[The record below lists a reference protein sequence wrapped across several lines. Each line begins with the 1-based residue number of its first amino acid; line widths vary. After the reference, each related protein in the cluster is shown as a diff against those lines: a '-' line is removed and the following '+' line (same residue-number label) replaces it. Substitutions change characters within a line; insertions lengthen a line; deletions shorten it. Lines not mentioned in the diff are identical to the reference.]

1 MCLEGMLLA
10 MGNPLLD
17 ISAVVGSELLE
28 KYGMKPN
35 DAILAEKKHMP
46 LYSELTANY
55 QVDYTAGGSSQNSVR
70 VAQWILGQPNVCA
83 YMGCVGKDEYSEIL
97 AKKARDDGVMV
108 LYQYTTERPTG
119 TCAVLVTANRTQRS
133 LCANLAAAECFTI
146 DHLQNPDVQKLLA
159 NADYYYSSSFFL
171 TVSLETILEVAQIA
185 LKRDKLFIMNLSAPF
200 LCSIFS
206 SQQMEAF
213 PYVDILFGNDEE
225 AKTFAREQDLGT
237 EDVKEIALKMT
248 TLPKQNPSRPRIV
261 VITQG
266 HLPVILANG
275 RFPFFPVLMGLKE
288 RLELTKLLWITRCL
302 NKRLLFVVEG
312 KTTEYPV
319 DLVPADKVVDTNGAG
334 DAFVGGFLGQLI
346 KGESYD
352 KCIKCALW
360 TASQI
365 IQRSGCTFEGKA
377 TFS

>member
-1 MCLEGMLLA
+1 METVLREGMLLA

-146 DHLQNPDVQKLLA
+146 DHLQNPDVQKLLS

-266 HLPVILANG
+266 HLPVILAN
-275 RFPFFPVLMGLKE
+275 
-288 RLELTKLLWITRCL
+288 
-302 NKRLLFVVEG
+302 EG